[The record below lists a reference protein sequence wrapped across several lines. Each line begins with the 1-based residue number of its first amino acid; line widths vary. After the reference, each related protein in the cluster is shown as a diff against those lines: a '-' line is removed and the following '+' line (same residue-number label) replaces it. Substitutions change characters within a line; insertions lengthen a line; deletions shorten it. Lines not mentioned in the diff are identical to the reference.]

1 MSTPVDTIRPLTYI
15 DVDLDAIAHNVRA
28 VRAHIGPGRG
38 LIAVVK
44 ANAYGHGLLEVA
56 RVMLNSGA
64 NHLAVARVGE
74 GLALRA
80 GGITAPVLVMSYA
93 APDEI
98 APAVESDLTLA
109 IGDWDTVAAIAARAD
124 TRHKTASVHLKLD
137 TGMGRFGLLP
147 DEVPPFMSRLAALSS
162 VRLTGIFT
170 HFATADAADKSYAH
184 EQFAV
189 YQRAMATIRAAGH
202 AIPLRH
208 VANSGAT
215 LDLPEMHLDAVR
227 PGIILYGLYPS
238 AAAGRTIPIRP
249 AMTVKSRV
257 GRIRTLPA
265 GVSIGYDRTYFT
277 PREMPVALI
286 PIGYGDGYPRLL
298 TGQGE
303 VLINGRRARLVG
315 RVAMDTFV
323 VDISDVGP
331 VALNDEVVLLGP
343 QDGDCITAEELAVR
357 ADTNNYQIITSL
369 LPRLP
374 RFYI

>member
-162 VRLTGIFT
+162 VRLTGRFT
-170 HFATADAADKSYAH
+170 HIATADAADKSYAH

-369 LPRLP
+369 LPSLP